1 MCVCV
6 CVLFWYVSHHFSLLP
21 SLPPSLPHLAVW
33 FEVGYERN
41 FITNC
46 IELFYSQL
54 DTSSVEDGGEGRG
67 GRGWMKEGKEKGGE
81 GV

>member
-6 CVLFWYVSHHFSLLP
+6 CVCYFGIYPTLFPF
-21 SLPPSLPHLAVW
+21 LPPSFPHLAVW

-54 DTSSVEDGGEGRG
+54 DTSSVEDGEEGGG